1 LRALIKHEEKLNVIF
16 AQSGSSRF
24 PHCCFYQ
31 IDLLVIHSIHIIH
44 LYDAL
49 QSQTQT
55 LEFGVQG
62 HSLSSSLFST
72 FFLHILLTYNY
83 TSHCSVYTASQ
94 FLSFPTC
101 HTVLSF
107 RGHHLTHIFTRLN
120 STSILTLNSNVTT
133 SQMKRTFLTNCHSTS
148 L

>member
-1 LRALIKHEEKLNVIF
+1 MSYLPSLVLVVFLIAVFIRLI
-16 AQSGSSRF
+16 
-24 PHCCFYQ
+24 Y
-31 IDLLVIHSIHIIH
+31 LLYTLFTSFTYMT
-44 LYDAL
+44 LY
-49 QSQTQT
+49 SQTQT

-133 SQMKRTFLTNCHSTS
+133 SQMKRTFLPNCHSTS